1 MDSLRNKQGM
11 KPDAKIV
18 ILGGSGFVG
27 QSLRDFLGPKSVTL
41 LHSRTR
47 GPGGYDVASGWM
59 DVETLR
65 GADAIINLAGSP
77 IAVRWTA
84 KAREEIHTSR
94 VGTTNLLIDTL
105 NRAGIIPRVIVSM
118 SGINRYA
125 AHAEAELDETAPLDD
140 STFLGGVCRD
150 WEAPLARL
158 NPATRTVILRTGVV
172 IGSGGAL
179 AKMKPIFNLG
189 LGGRIGSGRQWMSWI
204 SPVDLCRLVHRCLSD
219 NGPAG
224 VVNAVHPHPVRN
236 LEFTATLGQVMRRP
250 TILPAPAW
258 ALRAILGQMAEETLL
273 SSRRVVP
280 ASALKAGFRFDGKTD
295 ALGFAMDVGLTG
307 MTPQWRELR
316 RRRLDGTL

>member
-1 MDSLRNKQGM
+1 MDSLRNMQGVN
-11 KPDAKIV
+11 PDTKIV

-84 KAREEIHTSR
+84 KAREEIQTSR
-94 VGTTNLLIDTL
+94 AGTTNLLVDTL
-105 NRAGIIPRVIVSM
+105 NRAGITPRVIVSM

-125 AHAEAELDETAPLDD
+125 AHAEAELNETAPLDD

-158 NPATRTVILRTGVV
+158 SPATRTVILRTGVV

-189 LGGRIGSGRQWMSWI
+189 LGGRIGSGKQWMSWI
-204 SPVDLCRLVHRCLSD
+204 SIYDLCRLVHRCMSD
-219 NGPAG
+219 KGPVG

-250 TILPAPAW
+250 TNMPAPAW
-258 ALRAILGQMAEETLL
+258 VLRAVYGQMAEETLL

-280 ASALKAGFRFDGKTD
+280 ASALRAGFRFDGKAD
-295 ALGFAMDVGLTG
+295 ALGFAMDVGLAR
-307 MTPQWRELR
+307 MSQKHRELMQ
-316 RRRLDGTL
+316 RRLDGTL